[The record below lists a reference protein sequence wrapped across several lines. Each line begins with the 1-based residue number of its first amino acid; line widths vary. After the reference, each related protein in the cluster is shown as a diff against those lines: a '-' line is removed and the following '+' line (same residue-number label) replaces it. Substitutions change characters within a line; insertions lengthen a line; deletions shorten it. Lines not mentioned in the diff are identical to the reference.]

1 MQKNVTYRLTQ
12 FVLFTAMIFAIGFP
26 ANVHAESCPLFNE
39 DFSGASGHVWR
50 CGSHGTCTF
59 NGKLEL
65 TQPESGYFSYGTTSF
80 MPTGFFTL
88 DADVALEPLSTIAV
102 SPYIGI
108 WTFTTGLKHFT
119 IYGIETN
126 GFAAMYYPGTS
137 EMRFL
142 IFDVTAD
149 EWKVTQKMAVTGPV
163 TSIGMKFL
171 SDKVVFR
178 VNRTDTGNSLPGVF
192 TTPEVIDSLWL
203 MAAGSYSVASFDNV
217 CASLNVGPTP
227 SPSPPTPSPSPPT
240 PSPSP
245 PTPSPSPP
253 PPTCEA
259 TINED
264 LLLHISYIT
273 YSNPITGSGLLWA
286 DFVYVPNPM
295 VLYFKITNYGS
306 TTSPPNPFWN
316 CTTSTLINS
325 KIHVPDV
332 VLPKG
337 NHLWM
342 DLEFSPA
349 LSNDGNFYFVVT
361 DFGEL

>member
-1 MQKNVTYRLTQ
+1 MQKNVTYHLTQ

-26 ANVHAESCPLFNE
+26 ANIHAESCPLFNE
-39 DFSGASGHVWR
+39 DFSGNSGHVWK
-50 CGSHGTCTF
+50 CGSHGTCNN

-65 TQPESGYFSYGTTSF
+65 TQPESGYWSYGTTSF
-80 MPTGFFTL
+80 MPMVFFTL
-88 DADVALEPLSTIAV
+88 DTDVALTPLSTI
-102 SPYIGI
+102 SDDPSIGI
-108 WTFTTGLKHFT
+108 YTFTTGLKHFT

-126 GFAAMYYPGTS
+126 GFATIYYPS
-137 EMRFL
+137 SSQMRFW
-142 IFDVTAD
+142 IFDITAG
-149 EWKVTQKMAVTGPV
+149 EWKVTQMMAVTGPV

-192 TTPEVIDSLWL
+192 TTPEVIDSIWL
-203 MAAGSYSVASFDNV
+203 MAGGSYSVASFDNV

-227 SPSPPTPSPSPPT
+227 TPTPTPTPSPT
-240 PSPSP
+240 PSPT
-245 PTPSPSPP
+245 PTPTPT
-253 PPTCEA
+253 PTCEA

-295 VLYFKITNYGS
+295 VLYFKITNYGN
-306 TTSPPNPFWN
+306 TTRPPNPFWA

-332 VLPKG
+332 ILPKG

-342 DLEFSPA
+342 DLEFSPS